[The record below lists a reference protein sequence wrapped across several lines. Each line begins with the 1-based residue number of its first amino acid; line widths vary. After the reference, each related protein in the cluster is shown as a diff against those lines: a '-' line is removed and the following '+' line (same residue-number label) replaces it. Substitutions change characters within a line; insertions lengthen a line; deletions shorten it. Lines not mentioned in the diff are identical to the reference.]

1 MLLDPNQHDEKG
13 KQEAAGYNSLSI
25 NYSKL
30 NIDLLMNIIESRQK
44 ILIQRI
50 EFDFDFNT
58 AFLLQHSDDQ
68 DTDEKHDDDDNNNN
82 NDNDHDNNEQ
92 EDNNKQNIKL

>member
-13 KQEAAGYNSLSI
+13 KQEAARYNSLSI

-50 EFDFDFNT
+50 ESDFAFNT
-58 AFLLQHSDDQ
+58 AFLLHHTNDQ
-68 DTDEKHDDDDNNNN
+68 DTDEKNDDDDNNNN
-82 NDNDHDNNEQ
+82 DSDHDNNEQ
-92 EDNNKQNIKL
+92 DDNNKQNIKL